1 MRDDRF
7 PELSLFDECLRSE
20 IGGSALIGTDEAGR
34 GPLAGPVFAAAV
46 CLPQGALLHGVDD
59 SKRLSS
65 SQREEAARLIED
77 EATCFAVA
85 IATAEEIDALN
96 IRQASLLA
104 MRRACV
110 MLNLDE
116 AFVIVDGKD
125 CLGHNFNSRAVVG
138 GDSRSLSIASASILA
153 KVARDEYMT
162 RLDEEL
168 PGYGFAKHKGYP
180 TRQHLEAIKRLGP
193 SAQHRLSF
201 RGVLIDGH

>member
-1 MRDDRF
+1 MRPDPFAELKHFDDMLRQ
-7 PELSLFDECLRSE
+7 ECLGLE
-20 IGGSALIGTDEAGR
+20 LVGTDEAGR

-46 CLPQGALLHGVDD
+46 CLPAHAVLPGVDD
-59 SKRLSS
+59 SKKLTSAARAA
-65 SQREEAARLIED
+65 AARLIED

-85 IATAEEIDALN
+85 MASAGEIDAIN

-104 MRRACV
+104 MRRACG
-110 MLNLDE
+110 MLCLPG
-116 AFVIVDGKD
+116 ALVVVDGKD

-138 GDSRSLSIASASILA
+138 GDSLSLSIAAASILA
-153 KVARDEYMT
+153 KVARDDYMA

-180 TRQHLEAIKRLGP
+180 TRQHYEAIRRLGP

-201 RGVLIDGH
+201 KGVLTD